1 MQPIRVYSPDLT
13 LLQETDN
20 YQSLQFERSHFGV
33 GEFEIHINMH
43 LHGADAFEKGSLIVL
58 DKQAHKAGIIM
69 TKEVALDVSGKATEN
84 FMLTGYTLDGLMSRR
99 ITVPPVH
106 TSHDRRQG
114 NAELVLKHYV
124 QNNFIDPVDPNRQM
138 PMLEIAP
145 VLNRGS
151 QIKWESRYKNVA
163 EELEN
168 IGQISNLGWTVYAD
182 IPRKKFVFDVVE
194 GKDLTQENADGNHP
208 VFFSPDF
215 LTVESQN
222 FVNSDQELRNVG
234 YVGGQGEGVD
244 RKIMELGKTSGIDRI
259 EEFIDARDVGT
270 DEEDEETGETTE
282 LTPEEIEEQLIE
294 RGINK
299 MREMQTVLSFE
310 AEILTPI
317 TRKSYERDE
326 DNVREKTVQ
335 VTPFEYEV
343 DFDLGDRVDAF
354 NRSWGVTMKAPIVA
368 TREIHE
374 LGGYRLEATFG
385 ENRPTLL
392 TKIQQKFDELSGIE
406 TQELPSKIEI
416 HAKEYTDS
424 MGNTTKLYSD
434 HLDEIIRDNLNLDRE
449 LPEDVF
455 MNSDGI
461 TGQANPEKYARLN
474 HDGLLIQGGAIRI
487 IRPDGAVAMDNG
499 LLNNDFNISEY
510 DPYLMDYGR
519 VDSGAGLGSFKAFD
533 DTFYDSWYTQQVGT
547 LDGRGIS
554 DYNQDYDDIRD
565 ASKSYTVRFQRYEFI
580 HSARYLKLTYQ
591 IASNNNVH
599 QHRIMFDEVTSVP
612 SGANPIQTL
621 ITYADGDRGTKDI
634 VIDLGTPSYTAR
646 RFDFRIGWLRNGGVW
661 GDKDSLIRFRIRRK
675 SQSDIL

>member
-1 MQPIRVYSPDLT
+1 MQPIRVYSPSLD

-43 LHGADAFEKGSLIVL
+43 LHGAEAFEKGNIIVL

-84 FMLTGYTLDGLMSRR
+84 FMLTGYTLDGLISRR
-99 ITVPPVH
+99 ITVPPIH

-114 NAELVLKHYV
+114 NAELVMKHYV

-168 IGQISNLGWTVYAD
+168 IGQIGNLGWNVYAD
-182 IPRKKFVFDVVE
+182 IPRKKFIFDVVE

-215 LTVESQN
+215 STVESQN

-244 RKIMELGKTSGIDRI
+244 RKIIELGKTSGLDRI

-317 TRKSYERDE
+317 TRKSYEYEHDRYAHPGQPVGAMKQIE
-326 DNVREKTVQ
+326 EQ
-335 VTPFEYEV
+335 VTPFEYEE
-343 DFDLGDRVDAF
+343 DFDLGSSVVVF
-354 NRSWGVTMKAPIVA
+354 NRSWGVTMQAPIVA

-374 LGGYRLEATFG
+374 LGGFRLEATFG
-385 ENRPTLL
+385 EDRPTLI

-416 HAKEYTDS
+416 QAKDYTDS
-424 MGNTTKLYSD
+424 MGNTTKIYSD

-474 HDGLLIQGGAIRI
+474 HEGLVVQGGAIKI
-487 IRPDGAVAMDNG
+487 IRPDGAVWMENG
-499 LLNNDFNISEY
+499 
-510 DPYLMDYGR
+510 M
-519 VDSGAGLGSFKAFD
+519 V
-533 DTFYDSWYTQQVGT
+533 
-547 LDGRGIS
+547 
-554 DYNQDYDDIRD
+554 NQDYAISGFEPHMTDLVDRVSGGFKQTAIQLFQSDVYYESMEAHYIDGRDSNYNDIRD
-565 ASKSYTVRFQRYEFI
+565 SNLRYTWRFQRYEFI
-580 HSARYLKLTYQ
+580 HSSRYIVFGYRVANNSMVGEHRVCAYSGTDFMGEVVCDRYSGYSPLILDLGRPTYDLK
-591 IASNNNVH
+591 
-599 QHRIMFDEVTSVP
+599 
-612 SGANPIQTL
+612 
-621 ITYADGDRGTKDI
+621 
-634 VIDLGTPSYTAR
+634 VIDIR
-646 RFDFRIGWLRNGGVW
+646 MGWNLSW
-661 GDKDSLIRFRIRRK
+661 MDLYQKLRFRFNRIY
-675 SQSDIL
+675 QTDVI

>member
-1 MQPIRVYSPDLT
+1 MQPIRVYSPSLD

-43 LHGADAFEKGSLIVL
+43 LHGAESFEKGNFIVL

-317 TRKSYERDE
+317 TRKSYERDG
-326 DNVREKTVQ
+326 DNVREKITQ

-385 ENRPTLL
+385 ENRPTLI

-416 HAKEYTDS
+416 QAQEYTNY
-424 MGNTTKLYSD
+424 M
-434 HLDEIIRDNLNLDRE
+434 DESIRENLNLDRE
-449 LPEDVF
+449 LPEDVY

-461 TGQANPEKYARLN
+461 TGQTNSEKYARLN
-474 HDGLLIQGGAIRI
+474 HEGL
-487 IRPDGAVAMDNG
+487 
-499 LLNNDFNISEY
+499 
-510 DPYLMDYGR
+510 
-519 VDSGAGLGSFKAFD
+519 
-533 DTFYDSWYTQQVGT
+533 
-547 LDGRGIS
+547 
-554 DYNQDYDDIRD
+554 
-565 ASKSYTVRFQRYEFI
+565 
-580 HSARYLKLTYQ
+580 
-591 IASNNNVH
+591 
-599 QHRIMFDEVTSVP
+599 
-612 SGANPIQTL
+612 
-621 ITYADGDRGTKDI
+621 
-634 VIDLGTPSYTAR
+634 VID
-646 RFDFRIGWLRNGGVW
+646 
-661 GDKDSLIRFRIRRK
+661 RK
-675 SQSDIL
+675 STRLNSSHVAISY

>member
-1 MQPIRVYSPDLT
+1 MQPIRVYSPSLD

-43 LHGADAFEKGSLIVL
+43 LHGADAFEKGNFIVL
-58 DKQAHKAGIIM
+58 DKQAHKAGVIM

-84 FMLTGYTLDGLMSRR
+84 FKLTGYTLDGLMSRR

-114 NAELVLKHYV
+114 NAELVMKHYV
-124 QNNFIDPVDPNRQM
+124 QNNFIDPVDPSRRL

-151 QIKWESRYKNVA
+151 NIKWESRYKNVA

-182 IPRKKFVFDVVE
+182 IPRKKFIFDVVE
-194 GKDLTQENADGNHP
+194 GKDLTQENTDGNHP

-215 LTVESQN
+215 STIESQN

-244 RKIMELGKTSGIDRI
+244 RKIIELGKTSGIDRI

-299 MREMQTVLSFE
+299 MWEMQTLLSFE

-317 TRKSYERDE
+317 TRKSYERDG
-326 DNVREKTVQ
+326 DNVREKTTQ

-343 DFDLGDRVDAF
+343 DFDLGDRVDVF

-374 LGGYRLEATFG
+374 LGGFRLEATFG
-385 ENRPTLL
+385 ENIPTLL

-416 HAKEYTDS
+416 QAKDYTDS

-449 LPEDVF
+449 LPEDVY

-474 HDGLLIQGGAIRI
+474 HEGLVIQGGAIKI
-487 IRPDGAVAMDNG
+487 IRPDGAVWMENG
-499 LLNNDFNISEY
+499 
-510 DPYLMDYGR
+510 M
-519 VDSGAGLGSFKAFD
+519 V
-533 DTFYDSWYTQQVGT
+533 
-547 LDGRGIS
+547 
-554 DYNQDYDDIRD
+554 NQDYAISGFEPHMTDLVDRVSGGFKQTAIQLFQSDVYYESMEAHYIDGRDSNYNDIRD
-565 ASKSYTVRFQRYEFI
+565 SSLRYTWRFQRYEFI
-580 HSARYLKLTYQ
+580 HSSRYIVFGYRVANNSMVGEHRVCAYSGTDFMGEVVCDRYSGYSPLILDLGRPTYDLK
-591 IASNNNVH
+591 
-599 QHRIMFDEVTSVP
+599 
-612 SGANPIQTL
+612 
-621 ITYADGDRGTKDI
+621 
-634 VIDLGTPSYTAR
+634 VIDIR
-646 RFDFRIGWLRNGGVW
+646 MGWNLSW
-661 GDKDSLIRFRIRRK
+661 MDLYQKLRFRFNRIY
-675 SQSDIL
+675 QTDVL

>member
-1 MQPIRVYSPDLT
+1 MQPIRVYSPSLD

-43 LHGADAFEKGSLIVL
+43 LHGAESFEKGNFIVL

-114 NAELVLKHYV
+114 NAELVMKHYV
-124 QNNFIDPVDPNRQM
+124 QNNFIDPVDRNRQM

-168 IGQISNLGWTVYAD
+168 IGEISNLGWTVYAD
-182 IPRKKFVFDVVE
+182 IPRKKFIFDVVE
-194 GKDLTQENADGNHP
+194 GKDLTQENNDGNHP

-215 LTVESQN
+215 STVESQN

-244 RKIMELGKTSGIDRI
+244 RKIIELGKTSGIDRI

-299 MREMQTVLSFE
+299 MREMQTLLSFE

-317 TRKSYERDE
+317 TRKSYERDG
-326 DNVREKTVQ
+326 DNVREKTTQ
-335 VTPFEYEV
+335 VTPFEYED
-343 DFDLGDRVDAF
+343 DFDLGDRVDVF
-354 NRSWGVTMKAPIVA
+354 NRSWGVTMKAPIVE

-416 HAKEYTDS
+416 QAKDYINY
-424 MGNTTKLYSD
+424 M
-434 HLDEIIRDNLNLDRE
+434 DEIIRDNLNLDRE
-449 LPEDVF
+449 LPKDVF

-474 HDGLLIQGGAIRI
+474 HEGVVIQGGAIRI
-487 IRPDGAVAMDNG
+487 IRPDGAIYMEDGMVESDYAV
-499 LLNNDFNISEY
+499 SSY
-510 DPYLMDYGR
+510 DPHLTTNR
-519 VDSGAGLGSFKAFD
+519 VYDPNGQKSNMFDTSDDWYETPFAF
-533 DTFYDSWYTQQVGT
+533 
-547 LDGRGIS
+547 LDGRTAESLTGPFRDVRDHDL
-554 DYNQDYDDIRD
+554 DYTI
-565 ASKSYTVRFQRYEFI
+565 RFQRYEFV
-580 HSARYLKLTYQ
+580 HSARYLRISYQ
-591 IASNNNVH
+591 IAINNIVGKHRTLVH
-599 QHRIMFDEVTSVP
+599 ETGSIPNGYDAIYYEE
-612 SGANPIQTL
+612 
-621 ITYADGDRGTKDI
+621 TYEEGDRGLKDI
-634 VIDLGTPSYTAR
+634 IVDLGTPTYKTR
-646 RFDFRIGWLRNGGVW
+646 VIDFRLGHLRQW
-661 GDKDSLIRFRIRRK
+661 GAATKRYRFRIPRVV
-675 SQSDIL
+675 QTDHLN

>member
-1 MQPIRVYSPDLT
+1 
-13 LLQETDN
+13 
-20 YQSLQFERSHFGV
+20 
-33 GEFEIHINMH
+33 
-43 LHGADAFEKGSLIVL
+43 
-58 DKQAHKAGIIM
+58 
-69 TKEVALDVSGKATEN
+69 
-84 FMLTGYTLDGLMSRR
+84 MLTGYTLDGLMSRR

-114 NAELVLKHYV
+114 NAELVMKHYV

-138 PMLEIAP
+138 PMIEIAP
-145 VLNRGS
+145 VLNRGTD
-151 QIKWESRYKNVA
+151 IKWESRYKNVA

-168 IGQISNLGWTVYAD
+168 IGQIGNLGWTVYAD

-194 GKDLTQENADGNHP
+194 GKDLTQENNDGNHP

-215 LTVESQN
+215 STVESQN

-244 RKIMELGKTSGIDRI
+244 RKIIELGKTSGIDRI
-259 EEFIDARDVGT
+259 EEFSDARDVGT

-317 TRKSYERDE
+317 TRKSYERDG
-326 DNVREKTVQ
+326 DNVREKTTQ
-335 VTPFEYEV
+335 VTPFEYEC
-343 DFDLGDRVDAF
+343 DFDIGDRVNAF

-416 HAKEYTDS
+416 QAQEYTNY
-424 MGNTTKLYSD
+424 M
-434 HLDEIIRDNLNLDRE
+434 DEIIRENLNLDRE
-449 LPEDVF
+449 LPEDVY

-461 TGQANPEKYARLN
+461 TGQTNSEKYARLN
-474 HDGLLIQGGAIRI
+474 HEGLVIQGGAIRI
-487 IRPDGAVAMDNG
+487 VRPDGAIFMEDGLVQQDYAING
-499 LLNNDFNISEY
+499 F
-510 DPYLMDYGR
+510 DPHLMTTG
-519 VDSGAGLGSFKAFD
+519 SGAGATYKAFF
-533 DTFYDSWYTQQVGT
+533 DTASFWDTRAVGM
-547 LDGRGIS
+547 LDGRGTES
-554 DYNQDYDDIRD
+554 GDAQYFDDVRD
-565 ASKSYTVRFQRYEFI
+565 SSKRYTVNFQRYEFI
-580 HSARYLKLTYQ
+580 HSSRYLVIGYRV
-591 IASNNNVH
+591 ASNSNVGRHRVNLFDGSVHLMEMIVDGGNTGNTYLPMTLDLGKPTFERRSIDLRVGWDRGWMDKNNV
-599 QHRIMFDEVTSVP
+599 V
-612 SGANPIQTL
+612 
-621 ITYADGDRGTKDI
+621 
-634 VIDLGTPSYTAR
+634 
-646 RFDFRIGWLRNGGVW
+646 
-661 GDKDSLIRFRIRRK
+661 RFRVNRIY
-675 SQSDIL
+675 QTDFI

>member
-1 MQPIRVYSPDLT
+1 MQPIRVYTPDLT

-33 GEFEIHINMH
+33 GDFEIHINMH
-43 LHGADAFEKGSLIVL
+43 LHGADAFEKGNFIVL
-58 DKQAHKAGIIM
+58 DKQAHKAGVIM

-114 NAELVLKHYV
+114 NAELVMKHYV
-124 QNNFIDPVDPNRQM
+124 QNNFIDPVDPSRRL

-168 IGQISNLGWTVYAD
+168 IGQIGNLGWTVYAD
-182 IPRKKFVFDVVE
+182 IPGRKFIFDVVE
-194 GKDLTQENADGNHP
+194 GMDLTQENADGNHP

-215 LTVESQN
+215 STVESQN

-244 RKIMELGKTSGIDRI
+244 RKIIELGKTSGLDRI

-317 TRKSYERDE
+317 TRKSYEYEHDRYAHPGQPVGAMKQIE
-326 DNVREKTVQ
+326 EQ
-335 VTPFEYEV
+335 VTPFEYEE
-343 DFDLGDRVDAF
+343 DFDLGDRVDVF
-354 NRSWGVTMKAPIVA
+354 NRSWGVTMQAPIVA

-374 LGGYRLEATFG
+374 LGGFRLEATFG
-385 ENRPTLL
+385 EDRPTLI
-392 TKIQQKFDELSGIE
+392 TKIQQKFDELSGVE

-416 HAKEYTDS
+416 QAKDYTDS

-487 IRPDGAVAMDNG
+487 IRPDGAVYMQDGIVNQ
-499 LLNNDFNISEY
+499 DFAITGY
-510 DPYLMDYGR
+510 DPYFMDEATGTGNPYGAFW
-519 VDSGAGLGSFKAFD
+519 DSGR
-533 DTFYDSWYTQQVGT
+533 FYETRTSSVDGT
-547 LDGRGIS
+547 DQFS
-554 DYNQDYDDIRD
+554 DDIRD
-565 ASKSYTVRFQRYEFI
+565 SSKGYTINFQRYQFI
-580 HSARYLKLTYQ
+580 HSARYFVLRFQ
-591 IASNNNVH
+591 VASRTNGVDRLRARVYDGGNMEYGIDIENYGTW
-599 QHRIMFDEVTSVP
+599 D
-612 SGANPIQTL
+612 AL
-621 ITYADGDRGTKDI
+621 IVDM
-634 VIDLGTPSYTAR
+634 GTPTYEQKSL
-646 RFDFRIGWLRNGGVW
+646 DFRVGFLKQWKTSGSGEGIA
-661 GDKDSLIRFRIRRK
+661 FRISRVFLT
-675 SQSDIL
+675 DNI

>member
-1 MQPIRVYSPDLT
+1 MQPIRVYSPSLD

-43 LHGADAFEKGSLIVL
+43 LHGAESFEKGNFIVL

-114 NAELVLKHYV
+114 NAELVMKHYV
-124 QNNFIDPVDPNRQM
+124 QNNFIDPVDRNRQM

-168 IGQISNLGWTVYAD
+168 IGEISNLGWTVYAD
-182 IPRKKFVFDVVE
+182 IPRKKFIFDVVE
-194 GKDLTQENADGNHP
+194 GKDLTQENNDGNHP

-215 LTVESQN
+215 STVESQN

-244 RKIMELGKTSGIDRI
+244 RKIIELGKTSGIDRI

-317 TRKSYERDE
+317 TRKSYERDG
-326 DNVREKTVQ
+326 DNVREKTTQ

-343 DFDLGDRVDAF
+343 GFDLRDRVDAF
-354 NRSWGVTMKAPIVA
+354 NRSWGVTREAPIVA
-368 TREIHE
+368 TREIHA

-416 HAKEYTDS
+416 QAREYTNY
-424 MGNTTKLYSD
+424 M
-434 HLDEIIRDNLNLDRE
+434 DEIIRDNLNLDRE

-461 TGQANPEKYARLN
+461 TGQANPEKYARLS
-474 HDGLLIQGGAIRI
+474 HEGVVIQGGAIRI
-487 IRPDGAVAMDNG
+487 IRPDGAIYMEDGMVESDYAVSSFDPHYMTMTYSITWDSRDPAFR
-499 LLNNDFNISEY
+499 LISGFY
-510 DPYLMDYGR
+510 DT
-519 VDSGAGLGSFKAFD
+519 GALGS
-533 DTFYDSWYTQQVGT
+533 V
-547 LDGRGIS
+547 DGRGWP
-554 DYNQDYDDIRD
+554 DTNDRQEDVRD
-565 ASKSYTVRFQRYEFI
+565 PNNGYTVRFQRYEFV
-580 HSARYLKLTYQ
+580 HSARYLIIGYR
-591 IASNNNVH
+591 IASHSRNPK
-599 QHRIMFDEVTSVP
+599 HRIRLVEYTASGETDNLPPGSPEIYFDRIFES
-612 SGANPIQTL
+612 NQ
-621 ITYADGDRGTKDI
+621 RGYREL
-634 VIDLGTPSYTAR
+634 VIDLGKPTYLR
-646 RFDFRIGWLRNGGVW
+646 RQFDLRLGWNLSWN
-661 GDKDSLIRFRIRRK
+661 DQLDILRFRINRVV
-675 SQSDIL
+675 QVDYI